1 MRHSFRQKLRW
12 KTSVFEGVRSFFMMV
27 EKSVNILLTTK
38 KCQRNIDTFLTQPG
52 TDMLKPHR
60 HNLAALAIPFVL
72 LPVAA
77 YLLTLE
83 RANLLFGFSSDLI
96 AGFLCGLSLIA
107 FVTGFSTLLLKRKP
121 K

>member
-1 MRHSFRQKLRW
+1 
-12 KTSVFEGVRSFFMMV
+12 
-27 EKSVNILLTTK
+27 
-38 KCQRNIDTFLTQPG
+38 
-52 TDMLKPHR
+52 MLKPHR
-60 HNLAALAIPFVL
+60 HNLAALAIPVVL

-96 AGFLCGLSLIA
+96 AGFLCGLSLVA
-107 FVTGFSTLLLKRKP
+107 FVTALSTLLLKRKP